1 METIRQTQKKYCSR
15 ALIAA
20 IFIAL
25 ALILL
30 NYRPLGKGLLLGAVF
45 SSINFAIMGATLPYR
60 LIQGKSKS
68 FLASLASILLRYLL
82 MAIPVFLA
90 ITSDTYNLVAVIF
103 GLFMVQLMIL
113 ADPLWDRFSLKQ
125 TNQ

>member
-1 METIRQTQKKYCSR
+1 
-15 ALIAA
+15 LIAA

-30 NYRPLGKGLLLGAVF
+30 NYRPLGKGLLLGTVF
-45 SSINFAIMGATLPYR
+45 SSINFAIMGATLPHR
-60 LIQGKSKS
+60 LIQGRNKSI
-68 FLASLASILLRYLL
+68 LASLASILLRYLF
-82 MAIPVFLA
+82 MAIPLFLA
-90 ITSDTYNLVAVIF
+90 IKSDTYNLIAVIC

-125 TNQ
+125 INQ